1 MWTPQPLVAL
11 HVDADMFV
19 SNFVTIPAYP
29 TIDFVAS
36 VKMVANPVAG
46 RFNEFVKGWIFTRYA
61 TVCAQTWVTGV
72 TEMRVQRATMLR
84 NMMVLRVCMYVCEC
98 YYGIYTP
105 NIPYFFFV
113 AVDIV
118 CVYMEFTDMY
128 IYVY

>member
-1 MWTPQPLVAL
+1 M
-11 HVDADMFV
+11 DADKFV

-61 TVCAQTWVTGV
+61 TVCAQTWVTGA

-84 NMMVLRVCMYVCEC
+84 NMMVLRVCMCEC
-98 YYGIYTP
+98 YYGICTP
-105 NIPYFFFV
+105 NIPYVFSV

-118 CVYMEFTDMY
+118 FVQMEFTG
-128 IYVY
+128 IYVN